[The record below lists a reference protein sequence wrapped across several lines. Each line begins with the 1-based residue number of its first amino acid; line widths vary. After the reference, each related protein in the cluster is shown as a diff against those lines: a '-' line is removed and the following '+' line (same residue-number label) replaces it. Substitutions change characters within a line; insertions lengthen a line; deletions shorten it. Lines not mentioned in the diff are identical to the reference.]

1 VAKSEIHLLY
11 GLVSHQGGGEIQ
23 FTITIPVWL
32 VRIIIQP
39 VLLYRRL
46 RYGYSFCRIPL
57 TQGKFAI
64 VDPDD
69 YFWLS
74 KRKWYAV
81 KGALTFYAV
90 GTVFKEGKGHR
101 LHMHRDVLNVAE
113 GMVVDHINH
122 NGLDNRKANLRPA
135 TAAQNAW
142 SAARRRGPSGYKGV
156 SFDKKR
162 RLWRASIAYCGK
174 REFLGHFSDK
184 REAAKAYDRAAIKYH
199 GQFASLNFP
208 DLATEGT
215 ETTEK

>member
-1 VAKSEIHLLY
+1 VAKNEIRLLC
-11 GLVSHQGGGEIQ
+11 GWIFQGGSGEIQ
-23 FTITIPVWL
+23 FTITIPLWL

-46 RYGYSFCRIPL
+46 RYGYAFCRIPL

-69 YFWLS
+69 FFRLS
-74 KRKWYAV
+74 KRNWYAV
-81 KGALTFYAV
+81 KGCSTFYAV

-101 LHMHRDVLNVAE
+101 LPIHREVLRVADD
-113 GMVVDHINH
+113 MVVDHINH

-135 TAAQNAW
+135 TCAQNTYN
-142 SAARRRGPSGYKGV
+142 RKKRSGYKGV
-156 SFDKKR
+156 SFDKKGR
-162 RLWRASIAYCGK
+162 RWRASIAYCGK
-174 REFLGHFSDK
+174 REFLGLFSDEI
-184 REAAKAYDRAAIKYH
+184 EAAKAYDRAAIKYH

-215 ETTEK
+215 ETIEK